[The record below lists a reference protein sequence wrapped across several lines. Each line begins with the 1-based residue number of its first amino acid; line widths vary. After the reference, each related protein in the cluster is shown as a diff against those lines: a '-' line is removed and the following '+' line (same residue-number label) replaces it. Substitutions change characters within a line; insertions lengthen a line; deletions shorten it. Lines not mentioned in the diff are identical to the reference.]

1 MRVALYEGDEEVRE
15 GTCTCL
21 MEVGGNKTGGYL
33 PEGMNEIGLRNELNE
48 VFARC
53 GR

>member
-1 MRVALYEGDEEVRE
+1 MRVALYEGDEESAKELAHALWKWVE
-15 GTCTCL
+15 
-21 MEVGGNKTGGYL
+21 TGGYL